1 MRNLQLLLLIFLHS
15 MLLFVP
21 VAGEDLDLS
30 RLRLRT
36 AFAVRT
42 EIPPAI
48 DGRLTD
54 EVWSTA
60 IPITDFLQLEPDNLA
75 PVTETTEARI
85 LYDNDNIYVAVR
97 AYDSEPDK
105 IVARLARRDA
115 WLEAAS
121 SSAD

>member
-1 MRNLQLLLLIFLHS
+1 

-105 IVARLARRDA
+105 IVAPLDGSCVEQCGLVRYYVRQ
-115 WLEAAS
+115 S
-121 SSAD
+121 

>member
-42 EIPPAI
+42 
-48 DGRLTD
+48 
-54 EVWSTA
+54 
-60 IPITDFLQLEPDNLA
+60 
-75 PVTETTEARI
+75 
-85 LYDNDNIYVAVR
+85 
-97 AYDSEPDK
+97 YDSEPEK

-115 WLEAAS
+115 WMEAAET
-121 SSAD
+121 SADWIGLMFDSRNDDRTAFVFTVNAAGVKIDTYIYDDDNFDLSWDGVWDVAIRR